1 MANDE
6 KKNEVVEKETTYIPE
21 EDVEAMIT
29 RGIEEYIKQ
38 NGGKV
43 TLEVVQEM
51 INQQIKQ
58 IDKEAKQAPQLNV
71 GGMTMNPAQV
81 AAATGIEV
89 IEEKKTKEMTW
100 WQKALIAIGI
110 GVAGGTA
117 GYCIGKAVGSKDNH
131 HISDDTN
138 VFGGYMAE

>member
-6 KKNEVVEKETTYIPE
+6 KKIEEKEISYIPE

-29 RGIEEYIKQ
+29 RGIEEYVKQ
-38 NGGKV
+38 NGGRI
-43 TLEVVQEM
+43 TPDMVQAM
-51 INQQIKQ
+51 INQTIKQ
-58 IDKEAKQAPQLNV
+58 IAENEKKAPQMNV
-71 GGMTMNPAQV
+71 GGMTMNPSQV

-89 IEEKKTKEMTW
+89 IEEKETKKLTW
-100 WQKALIAIGI
+100 WQKGLIALGIGI
-110 GVAGGTA
+110 ASGTA
-117 GYCIGKAVGSKDNH
+117 GYCIGKTVGSKEDH